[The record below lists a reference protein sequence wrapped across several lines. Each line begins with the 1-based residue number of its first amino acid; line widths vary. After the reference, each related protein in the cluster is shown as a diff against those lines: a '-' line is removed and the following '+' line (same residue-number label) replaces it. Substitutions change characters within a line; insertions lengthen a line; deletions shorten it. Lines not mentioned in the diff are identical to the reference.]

1 VSRTARAGKRR
12 EGPTRS
18 WGRHAR
24 LHDFIHGSDPFL
36 NLRLPEITRALLYP
50 YRRLIP
56 VRAAASEAGYQGG
69 MFPWKSGSDEEAL
82 LAGGH
87 AASSSPH

>member
-1 VSRTARAGKRR
+1 
-12 EGPTRS
+12 
-18 WGRHAR
+18 
-24 LHDFIHGSDPFL
+24 
-36 NLRLPEITRALLYP
+36 LPEITRALLYP

>member
-1 VSRTARAGKRR
+1 
-12 EGPTRS
+12 
-18 WGRHAR
+18 
-24 LHDFIHGSDPFL
+24 
-36 NLRLPEITRALLYP
+36 LPEITRALLLYP

-69 MFPWKSGSDEEAL
+69 MFPWKSGSDEEAV

-87 AASSSPH
+87 ADLLVAALGESTWHARPRRHALARRSS